1 MPKWFR
7 PTFITAGIIAGL
19 YAPFELT
26 RVLLDLKA
34 GYIPIVPWWIWWEIA
49 AIWLGF
55 IVMVTFLLITGRKS
69 DEN

>member
-1 MPKWFR
+1 MKFR
-7 PTFITAGIIAGL
+7 ISLIIAGIIAGL